1 MLVLLLK
8 LWFELCQDRLQLL
21 NLGICRLKLLNSTP
35 KHSRYSLVLGLN
47 LIETLE
53 VQLHT
58 VQVALWRD
66 ISLAAQ
72 LQEEPVSLLLYT
84 LVYYWEQFRQ

>member
-1 MLVLLLK
+1 M
-8 LWFELCQDRLQLL
+8 
-21 NLGICRLKLLNSTP
+21 
-35 KHSRYSLVLGLN
+35 LGLN

-58 VQVALWRD
+58 VQVTLWRD